1 MTHEGARGLIERRF
15 TAPGLPVEDEARLRT
30 HLRDCA
36 PCRRIYDQAAVIEQA
51 LAGDVLPPAAEARLL
66 ARVPGGRPRRWW
78 PALALA
84 AAAAV
89 VAVGLALRPDGVP
102 LDLAPAELQARSG
115 EVKGRKAWISLYV
128 RRAGQVSPAPA
139 VLHPSDGLQVAWTA
153 MRDAE
158 VGFLA
163 VAGRDAAGQVQWY
176 FPAWLRPEDAPVSLP
191 ITPGGAAV
199 ELPEVVFIEPAA
211 GLLEVCALF
220 SQKPLVIKDIDPAI
234 AAGRWPDVLR
244 DCHTFEVKP
253 RP

>member
-1 MTHEGARGLIERRF
+1 MTRDLSHEGARGLIERRF
-15 TAPGLPVEDEARLRT
+15 TTGVLPEAEEAALRT
-30 HLRDCA
+30 HLRGCA
-36 PCRRIYDQAAVIEQA
+36 PCRHLYDQAAVLEQT
-51 LAGDVLPPAAEARLL
+51 LAGDVLPPAAIERLRPPAVAR
-66 ARVPGGRPRRWW
+66 RRPAAVVVGV
-78 PALALA
+78 ALATA
-84 AAAAV
+84 AAAA
-89 VAVGLALRPDGVP
+89 GLFLALRPP
-102 LDLAPAELQARSG
+102 PTEPEFTARSG

-128 RRAGQVSPAPA
+128 RRAGQVSPAPE

-153 MRDAE
+153 LREAE

-176 FPAWLRPEDAPVSLP
+176 FPAWLRPEYAPVSLP

-211 GLLEVCALF
+211 GPLEVCALF

-234 AAGRWPDVLR
+234 VAGRWPDVLR